1 MFGVTLSKGSS
12 CLHGV
17 LEIHENAGLGNKGV
31 IGMKGNKT
39 IHLLLCCRGLSQNV
53 ILPYL

>member
-1 MFGVTLSKGSS
+1 MFGVTLSEGSS

-17 LEIHENAGLGNKGV
+17 LEVHENAGLGNKGV

-39 IHLLLCCRGLSQNV
+39 LHLLL
-53 ILPYL
+53 Y